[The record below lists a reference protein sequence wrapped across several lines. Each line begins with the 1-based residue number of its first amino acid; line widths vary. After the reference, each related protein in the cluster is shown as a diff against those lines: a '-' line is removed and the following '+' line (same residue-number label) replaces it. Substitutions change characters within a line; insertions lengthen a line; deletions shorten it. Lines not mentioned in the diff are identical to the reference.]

1 MGSLATLLG
10 YSALFLKKGKK
21 TNGGQFVLGHKKS
34 AVFWIVRCFF
44 FYFCLYTRIHAV
56 YHRNR
61 SDRISGKSL
70 FVINYTYRDGQ
81 QRSW

>member
-44 FYFCLYTRIHAV
+44 FTFVYTQKCMLYTIGIV
-56 YHRNR
+56 QT
-61 SDRISGKSL
+61 G
-70 FVINYTYRDGQ
+70 
-81 QRSW
+81 